1 MAISRDFSVIRR
13 KANLLDVVIPYVTGA
28 DGYRL
33 DWATNFDASYT
44 NGIITATRAGWVDD
58 NLRGLPHQLI
68 TNSNVCRVIFD
79 PANYSITDTQPFWL
93 RLTPVTAGTPG
104 TPGVGGLILPDGDG
118 YRMITLSGT
127 APSGSSVANSLR
139 LDFPRMVEDLR
150 IEGRDAATSLF
161 VATEAGGGEWEYMP
175 TTGANPAIS
184 IRGATPHIFVR
195 GGGATCKF
203 SLTGTFSF
211 PR

>member
-1 MAISRDFSVIRR
+1 MTVTRDFSVIRR
-13 KANLLDVVIPYVTGA
+13 KPNLLDVLIPYGVGV

-44 NGIITATRAGWVDD
+44 NGIITATRAGWVDAD
-58 NLRGLPHQLI
+58 LQGLPHQLV
-68 TNSNVCRVIFD
+68 TNKDVCRIIFN
-79 PANYSITDTQPFWL
+79 PGNYSITDTAPFWL
-93 RLTPVTAGTPG
+93 RFTPVTGGTPG

-127 APSGSSVANSLR
+127 APNAASVAGSLR
-139 LDFPRMVEDLR
+139 LDFPRLVEDIH

-175 TTGANPAIS
+175 TTGANPTIS

-203 SLTGTFSF
+203 SMTGTFSF

>member
-13 KANLLDVVIPYVTGA
+13 KANLLDVVIPYVAGV

-33 DWATNFDASYT
+33 DWATNFDATYT
-44 NGIITATRAGWVDD
+44 NGIITATRVGWVDESLH
-58 NLRGLPHQLI
+58 NLPHQLI

-79 PANYSITDTQPFWL
+79 PANYSITDANPFWL

-118 YRMITLSGT
+118 YRMLALSGT
-127 APSGSSVANSLR
+127 APSASSVAGSLR
-139 LDFPRMVEDLR
+139 LDFPRMVEDLH

-161 VATEAGGGEWEYMP
+161 VATEAGGGEWEYLP
-175 TTGANPAIS
+175 TVGANPAIS

-203 SLTGTFSF
+203 SMTGTFSF